1 MSSIQYWDWRIHASS
16 GVGQIRNKS
25 FFTKIKN
32 LIPSFLFQTSYKP
45 GFVDS
50 FPNLNIILFK
60 KHIDM
65 LPFISFNPT
74 WYSLKWKADILYYN
88 QFLQKNYLQVLL
100 DICKLV
106 IYDKS
111 ISRTVRWSQLSTNSF
126 IDIIGV
132 F

>member
-1 MSSIQYWDWRIHASS
+1 
-16 GVGQIRNKS
+16 
-25 FFTKIKN
+25 
-32 LIPSFLFQTSYKP
+32 
-45 GFVDS
+45 
-50 FPNLNIILFK
+50 
-60 KHIDM
+60 M

-111 ISRTVRWSQLSTNSF
+111 ISRTVRWSQLSSNGF
-126 IDIIGV
+126 IDIIGL